1 MSSRTG
7 QRGTSVATSQRKYRS
22 RSAPRYD
29 LEKKAKKKD
38 LRTSGTNSLVSIPNS
53 MKLIMLNSGLIS
65 FDRVTFKPE
74 TDENGSIS
82 ETIPDRPVELKN
94 FPKLCEQRRKF
105 PVLYKLEFQTA
116 VKVETHS
123 CRHATKKTNQHK
135 NQNQKV
141 TPYDYNRVVLDTV
154 DREPDSDYINASY
167 IDSILKPNA
176 YIVTQGPTEETVV
189 DFWRMIWQERAAAI
203 VMLTKTFDFIKVMC
217 VQYWPPNKEKDETYG
232 DISVGIVQE
241 EELANFHIRT
251 FRLYKSEKEVV
262 VEERFILQ
270 FHYTQWHSHTCPFS
284 NALLEFRRRVRA
296 VVGRRLATNPSAGPM
311 VVHCNDGGG
320 RSGVYLAIDANLELA
335 EEEDCFDEQYKFV
348 YDTLEEHVVCGISW
362 FPVSELS
369 QRLKQ
374 KSQRDT
380 VTKLNEYQKEY
391 QQICKQTPRFTIG
404 DCAGGHRGDN
414 REKNRDVLV
423 VPPDNF
429 RPYLT
434 SFQGNSFTDYINAV
448 FVDGYTK
455 PREYIVTEWPL
466 IRTQGE
472 FWSLVYDYECAAVV
486 VLCVP
491 PKNSQQYPPF
501 WPEGRHSK
509 KYGPV
514 FTIDHVSHNHY
525 TNIKTWIFRINK
537 KIVSLTELMAGVKA
551 PPKTVQLFQLTCW
564 PMGHKVPSSTNS
576 LVELMNMVERWRQ
589 RTDYGPVCVVSPDGR
604 SRAGVYCAANACI
617 EQVIQ
622 HGEVDVFQAV
632 KTVRRHRPQLVENMT
647 EYKYCYDLVLHY
659 FGRGAALPSTP
670 EETSPTAGAREKRQ
684 QRPPRPRRGLSLDR
698 LLPAPSRPP
707 LPHASTM
714 EAPRRPRRDR
724 PPLRRSIR
732 LEDDEGAAEERRR
745 VFGHGPR
752 APSFDEGDASDD
764 HDEECE
770 CGRRS
775 FERSGPSAETQEDE
789 DEYEPEFVASPPTEP
804 LAKTHPHVRGASA
817 DRVLE
822 RRDGAFAR
830 GPARAHS
837 QGVFERR
844 LPRIYKLGLI
854 DRSKRASSSALYE
867 RTDRS
872 PTEAFYNATGSTRLS
887 SQELFEKFCSADFT
901 SLYGHEDDRRRRPAH
916 SKSTGSSGSDVRHER
931 TCCRR
936 MPCGSQPAL
945 TRRQIYRAP
954 RSERSAESDETSP
967 RQAGLRSLPLGQSQT
982 SDACSRS
989 APLLSPDRFEA
1000 RFTFDISE
1008 RSEVTTS
1015 NHDETP
1021 SDATETRNLT
1031 LYEEPH
1037 SDRTS
1042 ICELYDA
1049 AFTSHR
1055 PSFRRDGSR
1064 RKVGPFDLSALD
1076 FRPIDDES
1084 PRASRRTSQ
1093 RSVDDTFRQ
1102 TSESRS
1108 WASDSVFATPER
1120 RAHDISPSSTGT
1132 RRYLTVVGESR
1143 ADSAAAGSTF
1153 AESTV
1158 TEEPPS
1164 VIERSEYAL
1173 ALKLGRIDLDGAPER
1188 PASTPAA
1195 GSARLSSRPS
1205 MHKLEPIEPERLCG
1219 GAGGSEGEAEIT
1231 RSEVAGASR
1240 RRRGA
1245 SEPRR
1250 TGRCFP
1256 L

>member
-7 QRGTSVATSQRKYRS
+7 QRGTSVATSQRKHRS
-22 RSAPRYD
+22 RSTTRYD
-29 LEKKAKKKD
+29 MEKKPKKKD
-38 LRTSGTNSLVSIPNS
+38 MRTSGTTSLVSIPNS
-53 MKLIMLNSGLIS
+53 IKLTMLNSGLIS

-82 ETIPDRPVELKN
+82 ETIPDRPVEIKN

-116 VKVETHS
+116 VKVEVHS
-123 CRHATKKTNQHK
+123 CRHGTKKTNLHK

-141 TPYDYNRVVLDTV
+141 IPYDYNRVVLETV

-167 IDSILKPNA
+167 IDSVLKPNA
-176 YIVTQGPTEETVV
+176 YIVTQGPTEDTVV
-189 DFWRMIWQERAAAI
+189 YFWKMIWQERAAAI

-251 FRLYKSEKEVV
+251 FRLYKSEKNVV

-296 VVGRRLATNPSAGPM
+296 VVGRRLAANPAAGPM

-335 EEEDCFDEQYKFV
+335 EEEDCFDVFGYLKKLRQSRKGLIENEEQYKFV
-348 YDTLEEHVVCGISW
+348 YDTLEEHVVCGVSW

-374 KSQRDT
+374 KSQRDP
-380 VTKLNEYQKEY
+380 VSKLNEYQKEY

-466 IRTQGE
+466 VRTQGE

-491 PKNSQQYPPF
+491 PKNSQQFPPF

-659 FGRGAALPSTP
+659 VLHYLNKDMN
-670 EETSPTAGAREKRQ
+670 EK
-684 QRPPRPRRGLSLDR
+684 
-698 LLPAPSRPP
+698 
-707 LPHASTM
+707 
-714 EAPRRPRRDR
+714 
-724 PPLRRSIR
+724 
-732 LEDDEGAAEERRR
+732 
-745 VFGHGPR
+745 
-752 APSFDEGDASDD
+752 
-764 HDEECE
+764 
-770 CGRRS
+770 
-775 FERSGPSAETQEDE
+775 
-789 DEYEPEFVASPPTEP
+789 
-804 LAKTHPHVRGASA
+804 K
-817 DRVLE
+817 
-822 RRDGAFAR
+822 
-830 GPARAHS
+830 
-837 QGVFERR
+837 
-844 LPRIYKLGLI
+844 
-854 DRSKRASSSALYE
+854 
-867 RTDRS
+867 
-872 PTEAFYNATGSTRLS
+872 
-887 SQELFEKFCSADFT
+887 
-901 SLYGHEDDRRRRPAH
+901 
-916 SKSTGSSGSDVRHER
+916 
-931 TCCRR
+931 
-936 MPCGSQPAL
+936 
-945 TRRQIYRAP
+945 
-954 RSERSAESDETSP
+954 
-967 RQAGLRSLPLGQSQT
+967 
-982 SDACSRS
+982 
-989 APLLSPDRFEA
+989 
-1000 RFTFDISE
+1000 
-1008 RSEVTTS
+1008 
-1015 NHDETP
+1015 
-1021 SDATETRNLT
+1021 
-1031 LYEEPH
+1031 
-1037 SDRTS
+1037 
-1042 ICELYDA
+1042 
-1049 AFTSHR
+1049 
-1055 PSFRRDGSR
+1055 
-1064 RKVGPFDLSALD
+1064 
-1076 FRPIDDES
+1076 
-1084 PRASRRTSQ
+1084 
-1093 RSVDDTFRQ
+1093 
-1102 TSESRS
+1102 
-1108 WASDSVFATPER
+1108 
-1120 RAHDISPSSTGT
+1120 
-1132 RRYLTVVGESR
+1132 
-1143 ADSAAAGSTF
+1143 
-1153 AESTV
+1153 
-1158 TEEPPS
+1158 
-1164 VIERSEYAL
+1164 
-1173 ALKLGRIDLDGAPER
+1173 
-1188 PASTPAA
+1188 
-1195 GSARLSSRPS
+1195 
-1205 MHKLEPIEPERLCG
+1205 
-1219 GAGGSEGEAEIT
+1219 
-1231 RSEVAGASR
+1231 
-1240 RRRGA
+1240 
-1245 SEPRR
+1245 
-1250 TGRCFP
+1250 
-1256 L
+1256 

>member
-7 QRGTSVATSQRKYRS
+7 PRGTSVSTSQRKHRS
-22 RSAPRYD
+22 RSTPRYD
-29 LEKKAKKKD
+29 LEKKPKKKD
-38 LRTSGTNSLVSIPNS
+38 LKTTGTTSLVSIPNS
-53 MKLIMLNSGLIS
+53 IKLTMLNSGLIS
-65 FDRVTFKPE
+65 FA
-74 TDENGSIS
+74 DENGSIS

-116 VKVETHS
+116 IKVETHA
-123 CRHATKKTNQHK
+123 CRHAQKKTNSHK

-141 TPYDYNRVVLDTV
+141 TPYDYNRVVLQTV

-189 DFWRMIWQERAAAI
+189 SFWRMIWQERAAAI

-217 VQYWPPNKEKDETYG
+217 VQYWPPSKDKDETYG
-232 DISVGIVQE
+232 EISVGIVQE

-251 FRLYKSEKEVV
+251 FRLYKMEKDVV

-296 VVGRRLATNPSAGPM
+296 VVGRRLATNNVTGPM

-335 EEEDCFDEQYKFV
+335 EEEDCFDVFGYLKKLRQSRKGLIENEEQYKFV
-348 YDTLEEHVVCGISW
+348 YDTLEEHVVCGVSW

-374 KSQRDT
+374 KSQRDP

-537 KIVSLTELMAGVKA
+537 KIVSLTELMAGLKA

-659 FGRGAALPSTP
+659 VLHYLNKDMN
-670 EETSPTAGAREKRQ
+670 EK
-684 QRPPRPRRGLSLDR
+684 
-698 LLPAPSRPP
+698 
-707 LPHASTM
+707 
-714 EAPRRPRRDR
+714 
-724 PPLRRSIR
+724 
-732 LEDDEGAAEERRR
+732 
-745 VFGHGPR
+745 
-752 APSFDEGDASDD
+752 
-764 HDEECE
+764 
-770 CGRRS
+770 
-775 FERSGPSAETQEDE
+775 
-789 DEYEPEFVASPPTEP
+789 
-804 LAKTHPHVRGASA
+804 K
-817 DRVLE
+817 
-822 RRDGAFAR
+822 
-830 GPARAHS
+830 
-837 QGVFERR
+837 
-844 LPRIYKLGLI
+844 
-854 DRSKRASSSALYE
+854 
-867 RTDRS
+867 
-872 PTEAFYNATGSTRLS
+872 
-887 SQELFEKFCSADFT
+887 
-901 SLYGHEDDRRRRPAH
+901 
-916 SKSTGSSGSDVRHER
+916 
-931 TCCRR
+931 
-936 MPCGSQPAL
+936 
-945 TRRQIYRAP
+945 
-954 RSERSAESDETSP
+954 
-967 RQAGLRSLPLGQSQT
+967 
-982 SDACSRS
+982 
-989 APLLSPDRFEA
+989 
-1000 RFTFDISE
+1000 
-1008 RSEVTTS
+1008 
-1015 NHDETP
+1015 
-1021 SDATETRNLT
+1021 
-1031 LYEEPH
+1031 
-1037 SDRTS
+1037 
-1042 ICELYDA
+1042 
-1049 AFTSHR
+1049 
-1055 PSFRRDGSR
+1055 
-1064 RKVGPFDLSALD
+1064 
-1076 FRPIDDES
+1076 
-1084 PRASRRTSQ
+1084 
-1093 RSVDDTFRQ
+1093 
-1102 TSESRS
+1102 
-1108 WASDSVFATPER
+1108 
-1120 RAHDISPSSTGT
+1120 
-1132 RRYLTVVGESR
+1132 
-1143 ADSAAAGSTF
+1143 
-1153 AESTV
+1153 
-1158 TEEPPS
+1158 
-1164 VIERSEYAL
+1164 
-1173 ALKLGRIDLDGAPER
+1173 
-1188 PASTPAA
+1188 
-1195 GSARLSSRPS
+1195 
-1205 MHKLEPIEPERLCG
+1205 
-1219 GAGGSEGEAEIT
+1219 
-1231 RSEVAGASR
+1231 
-1240 RRRGA
+1240 
-1245 SEPRR
+1245 
-1250 TGRCFP
+1250 
-1256 L
+1256 

>member
-1 MSSRTG
+1 M
-7 QRGTSVATSQRKYRS
+7 
-22 RSAPRYD
+22 
-29 LEKKAKKKD
+29 
-38 LRTSGTNSLVSIPNS
+38 
-53 MKLIMLNSGLIS
+53 
-65 FDRVTFKPE
+65 

-116 VKVETHS
+116 VKVEAHS
-123 CRHATKKTNQHK
+123 CRHATKKSNAHK

-141 TPYDYNRVVLDTV
+141 IPYDYNRVVLDTI

-189 DFWRMIWQERAAAI
+189 NFWRMVWQERAAAI

-251 FRLYKSEKEVV
+251 FRLYKKEKDVV

-296 VVGRRLATNPSAGPM
+296 VVGRRLATNPAAGPM
-311 VVHCNDGGG
+311 IVHCNDGGG

-335 EEEDCFDEQYKFV
+335 EEEDCFDVFGYLKKLRQSRKGLIENEEQYKFV
-348 YDTLEEHVVCGISW
+348 YDTLEEHVVCGVSW
-362 FPVSELS
+362 FPVAELS

-374 KSQRDT
+374 KSQRDP

-491 PKNSQQYPPF
+491 PKNSQQFPQF
-501 WPEGRHSK
+501 WPEGRHTK

-659 FGRGAALPSTP
+659 DELWFIEFGRGAALPTTP
-670 EETSPTAGAREKRQ
+670 EETSPSPKDKRPAQ
-684 QRPPRPRRGLSLDR
+684 KPPRPRRGLSLDR
-698 LLPAPSRPP
+698 LLPSSSRPS
-707 LPHASTM
+707 LPHAVTL
-714 EAPRRPRRDR
+714 EAPPRRPRRDR

-732 LEDDEGAAEERRR
+732 LEDDETAVEERRR
-745 VFGHGPR
+745 VFSHGPR
-752 APSFDEGDASDD
+752 APSFDEGDVSDE
-764 HDEECE
+764 HDEHECS
-770 CGRRS
+770 CAHTS
-775 FERSGPSAETQEDE
+775 LERSGPSADTPDE
-789 DEYEPEFVASPPTEP
+789 DEFDYESEFVASPPPEP
-804 LAKTHPHVRGASA
+804 PPPDPRPPSRGVSSERMLA
-817 DRVLE
+817 DRREAL
-822 RRDGAFAR
+822 AHR
-830 GPARAHS
+830 GPPRAQS

-844 LPRIYKLGLI
+844 LPRIYKIGLM
-854 DRSKRASSSALYE
+854 DKSKRASSSALYDRTE
-867 RTDRS
+867 RERS
-872 PTEAFYNATGSTRLS
+872 PTEAFYNTTGSTRLS
-887 SQELFEKFCSADFT
+887 SQELFEKFCSEDFT
-901 SLYGHEDDRRRRPAH
+901 SLYGREDDRRRRPPH

-931 TCCRR
+931 PCCQRA
-936 MPCGSQPAL
+936 PCGSQPAL
-945 TRRQIYRAP
+945 ARRQAYHMP
-954 RSERSAESDETSP
+954 RSDRSTDSEDTSP
-967 RQAGLRSLPLGQSQT
+967 RRSMPRAIPIDDHDENHQLN
-982 SDACSRS
+982 DCSRS
-989 APLLSPDRFEA
+989 APLLSPDRFED

-1008 RSEVTTS
+1008 RSEVTS
-1015 NHDETP
+1015 NRDETP

-1049 AFTSHR
+1049 AFTSRR
-1055 PSFRRDGSR
+1055 PSFRRNSSKKRCGN
-1064 RKVGPFDLSALD
+1064 VDLSNLD
-1076 FRPIDDES
+1076 FRAIDDES
-1084 PRASRRTSQ
+1084 PGTSRRASQ
-1093 RSVDDTFRQ
+1093 RSMDDTLQ
-1102 TSESRS
+1102 QHSESRS
-1108 WASDSVFATPER
+1108 WASDSVFATPEK
-1120 RAHDISPSSTGT
+1120 RAPDTSPSSADT
-1132 RRYLTVVGESR
+1132 RRYLTAQSDSLR
-1143 ADSAAAGSTF
+1143 AESAAADSTI
-1153 AESTV
+1153 ADTTV
-1158 TEEPPS
+1158 IDDEPNS
-1164 VIERSEYAL
+1164 VIERTEYAL
-1173 ALKLGRIDLDGAPER
+1173 ALKLGRIDLDDDCTSER

-1195 GSARLSSRPS
+1195 DSSKMSSRPS
-1205 MHKLEPIEPERLCG
+1205 MHKLEPLSPERLVG
-1219 GAGGSEGEAEIT
+1219 GHDSEGDASSV
-1231 RSEVAGASR
+1231 RSKTSKSSVAK

-1245 SEPRR
+1245 SEPRH
-1250 TGRCFP
+1250 TSRCFP